1 MSSPSRAIVNSL
13 VAAILILSIGS
24 CNTASNVYAT
34 KNARPN
40 AIDFESKISNPFLK
54 DRVDVTSCYVGDADG
69 LLRVQVNI
77 SNTTS
82 ANALYM
88 YKFTWY
94 DASGLKVSNNSDF
107 WTRRE
112 LNGGAS
118 SEIVGLGPNKATVDW
133 RLEIRPWDR

>member
-1 MSSPSRAIVNSL
+1 MSSPYRAIAHSL
-13 VAAILILSIGS
+13 VAAMLITGISS
-24 CNTASNVYAT
+24 CNTASNVYET

-54 DRVDVTSCYVGDADG
+54 GRVDVTSCYVGDADG
-69 LLRVQVNI
+69 LLRVQANI
-77 SNTTS
+77 TNTTS

-118 SEIVGLGPNKATVDW
+118 GEIIGLAPTKATVDW